1 MLEELEPS
9 AAEVLRVCDQ
19 LIRNKQQEALTTMAA
34 AIAKYPNNRDLR
46 LLQLQ
51 TLLDQR
57 DFTGALTAC
66 AAASAPAAHEGVA
79 IAILRSLPARSGH
92 KAGGPALG
100 AGGRGGG
107 GE

>member
-34 AIAKYPNNRDLR
+34 AIAKYPNTRDLR

-51 TLLDQR
+51 TLLDA
-57 DFTGALTAC
+57 DGLC
-66 AAASAPAAHEGVA
+66 GSASAPAAHEGVA

-100 AGGRGGG
+100 AGGCGGG